1 MPRACIS
8 PADQAL
14 IAELAE
20 HGVAVTR
27 YQLERWR
34 HRGLLPRP
42 LVTHHGTG
50 SRVALT
56 DDSVDIAH
64 ILGSFSG
71 RGHDWQHC
79 TVLLYQ
85 YGYVPSETCLRETG
99 TWILTGQD
107 RALLRMSET
116 MSRAPST
123 DDLDAIETFLA
134 AMAKRRG
141 ARPLRHSLLEVIRS
155 RHPHLS
161 QRELRE
167 RADAAEVWTTYFLI
181 NPKAPRDLD
190 LLATADGY
198 LGLTEAR
205 SHGWSLRDRSSLQ
218 RIKVV
223 APTVSRPEMLALSRL
238 YDYLEDKPGFEY
250 IDRGASRIEHAL
262 ADVAMFRRQHSRNLR
277 TPVNP
282 KVIYDAFDLYES
294 PTVEN
299 PTQY

>member
-1 MPRACIS
+1 MPRACVS

-14 IAELAE
+14 INELAE
-20 HGVAVTR
+20 LDVAVTR

-34 HRGLLPRP
+34 HRGLLPRA

-50 SRVALT
+50 SRVTLT
-56 DDSVDIAH
+56 DDSLDIAH

-71 RGHDWQHC
+71 RGHDWQRC
-79 TVLLYQ
+79 TILLYE

-99 TWILTGQD
+99 TWILTRQD

-116 MSRAPST
+116 VSRAPST
-123 DDLDAIETFLA
+123 DDLDAVETFLT

-198 LGLTEAR
+198 SGLAEAR
-205 SHGWSLRDRSSLQ
+205 SHGWSLRDRISLQ
-218 RIKVV
+218 RIRAV
-223 APTVSRPEMLALSRL
+223 APTVSRPEMLALSRW

-250 IDRGASRIEHAL
+250 IDRGASRFEHAL

-282 KVIYDAFDLYES
+282 RVIYDAFDLYES
-294 PTVEN
+294 PPVEN
-299 PTQY
+299 PTQ